1 MSAQG
6 ADNAIKRA
14 IAEALAT
21 EYRLY
26 RAARRSGDVAA
37 GWHHLER
44 AHILAQTNLRAHIA
58 SHGAMLAFAIRQG
71 DGREAAGQLVRL
83 MLAPLGNFTGR
94 LPFGNTGRS
103 NVSAFAPMAL
113 PPDLAAV
120 LSRNTP

>member
-1 MSAQG
+1 MVAQG
-6 ADNAIKRA
+6 PNNAIKRA
-14 IAEALAT
+14 IAQALAT

-26 RAARRSGDVAA
+26 RATRRAGDVAA

-44 AHILAQTNLRAHIA
+44 AHIIAQTDLRAHIA
-58 SHGAMLAFAIRQG
+58 SHGAMLAFALRLG

-83 MLAPLGNFTGR
+83 VLAPLGHLTGR

-113 PPDLAAV
+113 PPDLAAI
-120 LSRNTP
+120 LGRSTP